1 MFRVRVGS
9 RRSRPFVQKNIHQA
23 ADLGSQLACV
33 ELARCCQQLDSR
45 AVQLGDRVAVARD
58 PAVGVDDAN
67 FDGAGNVNGPDH
79 VLIVSGL
86 NPIADLLQILAT
98 EIDTGQRLE
107 QPQQRIGCDVL
118 CKALSSQVNDPS
130 LVVDSTTA
138 GPENLLIE
146 NSSQPYLSYQVKI

>member
-1 MFRVRVGS
+1 VFRVRVGS

-33 ELARCCQQLDSR
+33 ELTRCCQQLDGR
-45 AVQLGDRVAVARD
+45 AVELGDRIAVARD

-67 FDGAGNVNGPDH
+67 FDGAGDANGPDD
-79 VLIVSGL
+79 VLVVPGL
-86 NPIADLLQILAT
+86 DPVADLFQILAT
-98 EIDTGQRLE
+98 EIDPGQRLE

-118 CKALSSQVNDPS
+118 CEALSSQVNDPS

-138 GPENLLIE
+138 GPETLLVK
-146 NSSQPYLSYQVKI
+146 SSSRPYLSYQVKI